1 MMIGETEIVARFRL
15 DEKVLQRWIAAG
27 WVKPRRGPEGFL
39 FDETDVART
48 HFLCDLSYDM
58 DLGDEEMTMVLSL
71 VDQLHGARAL
81 LRAMT
86 EAVHRQ
92 PDPVR
97 EAILTHVRV
106 VVTPRD

>member
-1 MMIGETEIVARFRL
+1 
-15 DEKVLQRWIAAG
+15 
-27 WVKPRRGPEGFL
+27 
-39 FDETDVART
+39 
-48 HFLCDLSYDM
+48 
-58 DLGDEEMTMVLSL
+58 MTMVLSL

-92 PDPVR
+92 PDHVR

-106 VVTPRD
+106 VVTPRE